1 MRNHS
6 GEGRKDA
13 GDPPEVNSPLV
24 SGCILII
31 TGSSFSFIITMLHGN
46 LSAMNSMSLLWCL
59 FLSTTD

>member
-31 TGSSFSFIITMLHGN
+31 IGSSFSFIITMLHGN
-46 LSAMNSMSLLWCL
+46 LSAMNSMSLL
-59 FLSTTD
+59 